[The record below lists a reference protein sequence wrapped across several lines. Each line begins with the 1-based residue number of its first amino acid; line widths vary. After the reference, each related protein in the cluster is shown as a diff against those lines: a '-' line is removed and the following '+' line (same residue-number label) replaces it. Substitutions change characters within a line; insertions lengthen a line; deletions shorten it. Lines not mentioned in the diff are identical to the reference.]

1 MEKFKEDTAV
11 SGRYDRSATIQTKK
25 EQDATMKQKA
35 DEIYDNPYDFVNN
48 NCADLVEDVAAAGGV
63 DLSGS
68 DITVPVPIPTSNG
81 PIIVPVTATVPNKQY
96 KKAKEIEEDQCP
108 NS

>member
-1 MEKFKEDTAV
+1 M
-11 SGRYDRSATIQTKK
+11 
-25 EQDATMKQKA
+25 
-35 DEIYDNPYDFVNN
+35 
-48 NCADLVEDVAAAGGV
+48 EDVAAAGGV